1 MTSSASASACADIG
15 VSNFEIEDLKAVQAA
30 ATKPLA
36 MNQFE
41 THPYY
46 QRCELLAYC
55 GEHGIPATAHSSMG
69 GGQNAMRSFH
79 ASPPLTEDAA
89 INAIAAKHATTPQ
102 ATTAPRPR
110 LSSFRARALSTP
122 TPPYATLS
130 HLTRPSKPALEPAAR
145 PPGQTVLLAWAVQ
158 RPTAILPKSVTPA
171 RIKANLDDVLAL
183 ALDADDLAAISA
195 LDKPGL
201 EGCYCHPK
209 TPWLGRSA
217 FTGGTDHYY
226 G

>member
-1 MTSSASASACADIG
+1 M
-15 VSNFEIEDLKAVQAA
+15 QAA
-30 ATKPLA
+30 ATKPIA

-46 QRCELLAYC
+46 QRHELLAYC

-69 GGQNAMRSFH
+69 GGQNAMRAFH

-102 ATTAPRPR
+102 ATPASRPRPSSSRAPRLLHPN
-110 LSSFRARALSTP
+110 P
-122 TPPYATLS
+122 TPS
-130 HLTRPSKPALEPAAR
+130 HLHPPPPHLHPTSTRPTPLKPAAR

-183 ALDADDLAAISA
+183 TLDADDLAAIAA

-217 FTGGTDHYY
+217 FTGSTDHYY

>member
-1 MTSSASASACADIG
+1 M
-15 VSNFEIEDLKAVQAA
+15 QAA
-30 ATKPLA
+30 ATKPIA

-46 QRCELLAYC
+46 QRRELLAYC

-69 GGQNAMRSFH
+69 GGQNAMRAFH

-102 ATTAPRPR
+102 ATTASRPRP
-110 LSSFRARALSTP
+110 SCSRALALSTQ
-122 TPPYATLS
+122 TPPHTTNS
-130 HLTRPSKPALEPAAR
+130 RLTRPSPLQPAAR

-183 ALDADDLAAISA
+183 TLDDDDLAAISA

-217 FTGGTDHYY
+217 FTGSTDHYY